1 MDEIAQMDLTHN
13 LLSLTTWLPIFGGI
27 AVLLAGDGG
36 DASSSRARTM
46 RFLTLVISLLTF
58 ALSLLLYAKFDSATA
73 AMQFVER
80 VAWIDA
86 LNVDYYLGVDG
97 ISTPLI
103 LLTTFITPLV
113 VIAGWDNIKTRAAQ
127 YFAAFLILEGLMIGV
142 FAALDAVLFYVF
154 WEAMLVP
161 MFLIIGIWGGER
173 RVYATLKFF
182 LYTFLGSVLM
192 LVAFIYLYGK
202 TGSFD
207 FAKFVDVPLSL
218 LEQQLIFIAFLL
230 AFAVK
235 VPMWPV
241 HTWLPDAH
249 VEAPTGGSVIL
260 AAIMLKMGGYGF
272 VRLSMPMLPDGSQ
285 HFAFMMIA
293 LSLIAVVYIG
303 FVALMQTDMK
313 KLIAYSSIAHMGFVT
328 LGFFI
333 VWSVTT
339 EIGSGATL
347 GVTGGMVQMISHG
360 LVSGALFLCVGVLY
374 DRMHSRQIADYG
386 GVANTMPVFAAF
398 MVLFAMANAGLPG
411 TSGFVG
417 EFMVIIASFKAN
429 FWYAFFAATTLVL
442 GAAYT
447 LWMVKRVVYGEV
459 ANQHVQELQDL
470 NAREFIVL
478 GVLAIAVLVV
488 GLYPA
493 PLVEMMSATVE
504 QLVEQVS
511 QTKLPGG

>member
-1 MDEIAQMDLTHN
+1 MDFSHS
-13 LLSLTTWLPIFGGI
+13 LLSILVWLPIIGGI
-27 AVLLAGDGG
+27 VLLAIGD
-36 DASSSRARTM
+36 DEDTTSSRSSTM
-46 RFLTLVISLLTF
+46 RIVALSVSLLTLV
-58 ALSLLLYAKFDSATA
+58 LSIGLYMWFDNDTG

-80 VAWIDA
+80 VSWIPA
-86 LNVDYYLGVDG
+86 LDVWYYLGVDG
-97 ISTPLI
+97 ISAPLI

-113 VIAGWDNIKTRAAQ
+113 VISGWDSIKTRPAQ

-142 FAALDAVLFYVF
+142 FSALDGLLFYVF
-154 WEAMLVP
+154 WEAMLIP
-161 MFLIIGIWGGER
+161 MFLIIGVWGGQR
-173 RVYATLKFF
+173 RIYATLKFF

-192 LVAFIYLYGK
+192 LVAFIYLYGQ

-207 FAKFVDVPLSL
+207 LFKFMNAPLSMTA
-218 LEQQLIFIAFLL
+218 QKLIFIAFLL

-272 VRLSMPMLPDGSQ
+272 LRLSLPIVPDGSAY
-285 HFAFMMIA
+285 FSGLIIT

-303 FVALMQTDMK
+303 FVALMQKDMK

-328 LGFFI
+328 LGFFLM
-333 VWSVTT
+333 WSITAS
-339 EIGSGATL
+339 SGAGL
-347 GVTGGMVQMISHG
+347 GMTGGMIQMVSHG
-360 LVSGALFLCVGVLY
+360 LISGAMFLCVGVLY

-386 GVANTMPVFAAF
+386 GVANTMPKFAAF
-398 MVLFAMANAGLPG
+398 MVLFSMANAGLPG

-429 FWYAFFAATTLVL
+429 FWYAFLAASTLVL

-447 LWMVKRVVYGEV
+447 LWMVKRVLYGEV
-459 ANQHVQELQDL
+459 ANNKVAELQDL
-470 NAREFIVL
+470 NQREFIVL
-478 GVLAIAVLVV
+478 GVLAIAVLIL
-488 GLYPA
+488 GLWPA
-493 PLVEMMSATVE
+493 PLVDMMNVTIE
-504 QLVEQVS
+504 QLIQQAGHS
-511 QTKLPGG
+511 KL

>member
-1 MDEIAQMDLTHN
+1 MDVTQNI
-13 LLSLTTWLPIFGGI
+13 LSILTWLPIAGG
-27 AVLLAGDGG
+27 AALLLMGDGN
-36 DASSSRARTM
+36 DAASPRAASM
-46 RFLTLVISLLTF
+46 RVSALVISIVT
-58 ALSLLLYAKFDSATA
+58 LLLCGVLYKNFDTTTA

-80 VAWIDA
+80 YPWITA
-86 LNVDYYLGVDG
+86 FNVDYYLGVDG
-97 ISTPLI
+97 LSVPLI
-103 LLTTFITPLV
+103 LLTAFITPLV
-113 VIAGWDNIKTRAAQ
+113 IIAGWNTIKVRPAQ

-142 FAALDAVLFYVF
+142 FSALDGLLFYVF

-161 MFLIIGIWGGER
+161 MFLIIGVWGGER

-192 LVAFIYLYGK
+192 LVAFIYLYNKAGTYDLLVFK
-202 TGSFD
+202 D
-207 FAKFVDVPLSL
+207 LPLSL
-218 LEQQLIFIAFLL
+218 VEQKYIFIAFLL

-272 VRLSMPMLPDGSQ
+272 VRLSLPILPDGSQ
-285 HFAFMMIA
+285 AFAGLMIA

-303 FVALMQTDMK
+303 FVALVQKDMK

-333 VWSVTT
+333 VW
-339 EIGSGATL
+339 EIGQQSGAGL
-347 GVTGGMVQMISHG
+347 GIAGGMVQMVSHG
-360 LVSGALFLCVGVLY
+360 LVSGAMFLCVGVLY
-374 DRMHSRQIADYG
+374 DRLHSRQIADYG
-386 GVANTMPVFAAF
+386 GVINTMPRFAGF

-429 FWYAFFAATTLVL
+429 FWYAFFAATTLIL

-447 LWMVKRVVYGEV
+447 LWMVKRVIFGAV
-459 ANQHVQELQDL
+459 ANENVEQLNDL
-470 NAREFIVL
+470 NGREFIVL
-478 GVLAIAVLVV
+478 GILALAVLLV
-488 GLYPA
+488 GLWPA
-493 PLVEMMSATVE
+493 PLVEMMTASIDH
-504 QLVEQVS
+504 LVEHVS
-511 QTKLPGG
+511 QSKL

>member
-1 MDEIAQMDLTHN
+1 MLAN
-13 LLSLTTWLPIFGGI
+13 YLLSFLIWFPVVGGLG
-27 AVLLAGDGG
+27 LLVIGDGG
-36 DASSSRARTM
+36 DTHSSQAKLMRVAALAFTTITFLAS
-46 RFLTLVISLLTF
+46 V
-58 ALSLLLYAKFDSATA
+58 ALYLAFNNAEPG
-73 AMQFVER
+73 MQFVER
-80 VAWIDA
+80 VPWVDVF
-86 LNVDYYLGVDG
+86 NVWYYVGVDG
-97 ISTPLI
+97 ISAPLI

-113 VIAGWDNIKTRAAQ
+113 VIAGWDSIKTRPAQ

-142 FAALDAVLFYVF
+142 FSALDGLLFYVF
-154 WEAMLVP
+154 WEAMLIP
-161 MFLIIGIWGGER
+161 MFLIIGVWGGER

-192 LVAFIYLYGK
+192 LVAFIYLYLQ
-202 TGSFD
+202 TGGFD
-207 FAKFVDVPLSL
+207 LFGFMNVSIGMTAQK
-218 LEQQLIFIAFLL
+218 LIFLAFLI

-272 VRLSMPMLPDGSQ
+272 VRLSLPIVPDGSAY
-285 HFAFMMIA
+285 FSGLMIA

-303 FVALMQTDMK
+303 FVALMQKDMK

-328 LGFFI
+328 LGMFLF
-333 VWSVTT
+333 WSIAADT
-339 EIGSGATL
+339 GAGL
-347 GVTGGMVQMISHG
+347 GMTGAMVQMISHG
-360 LVSGALFLCVGVLY
+360 LISGAMFLCVGVMY

-398 MVLFAMANAGLPG
+398 MVLFSMANAGLPG

-429 FWYAFFAATTLVL
+429 FWFAFLAATTLIL

-447 LWMVKRVVYGEV
+447 LWMVKRVLYGEV
-459 ANQHVQELQDL
+459 ANDNVAQLKDL
-470 NAREFIVL
+470 NSREFIVL
-478 GVLAIAVLVV
+478 AILAASVLLV
-488 GLYPA
+488 GLWPA
-493 PLVEMMSATVE
+493 PLVDMMNMTIE
-504 QLVEQVS
+504 QLMQQIAQS
-511 QTKLPGG
+511 KL